1 MTLKNPCIDSNYVTI
16 STAVLLNQV
25 YELYENDPIGFQFT
39 HDPFTVVTTPIAH
52 SLCGSLSYTSTFM
65 AATIDS
71 TSTPVSYT
79 QVSRTYS
86 VYSED

>member
-1 MTLKNPCIDSNYVTI
+1 MTI

-65 AATIDS
+65 ATLIDPATDPMVDPAVDPIGYDQLNRRH
-71 TSTPVSYT
+71 TI
-79 QVSRTYS
+79 
-86 VYSED
+86 YSEN